1 MAKNQMMS
9 PQIDDV
15 AATKSFLEPVY
26 WELLDVGVF
35 FVPNTF
41 LLSAKTKLLPLYF
54 FSHSTKA

>member
-1 MAKNQMMS
+1 MLS

-26 WELLDVGVF
+26 WELLNVGVF

-54 FSHSTKA
+54 FSHSIKA